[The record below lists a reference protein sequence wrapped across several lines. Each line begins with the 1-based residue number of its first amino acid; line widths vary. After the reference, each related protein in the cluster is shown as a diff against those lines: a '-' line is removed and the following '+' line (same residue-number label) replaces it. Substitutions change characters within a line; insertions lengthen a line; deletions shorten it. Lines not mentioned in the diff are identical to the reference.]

1 MFCCCQ
7 VALIVLDSATFH
19 FRQAFPDAGQR
30 SRLMTSMA
38 QQLAALAEQHGVAV
52 VMMNQ
57 VCERASIQF
66 SSMMY
71 TSIRIVQAVLCR

>member
-1 MFCCCQ
+1 

-30 SRLMTSMA
+30 ARLMTSMA

-57 VCERASIQF
+57 VSGLLKRFVFVFLA
-66 SSMMY
+66 
-71 TSIRIVQAVLCR
+71 R

>member
-1 MFCCCQ
+1 LSFCLLGCACQ

-30 SRLMTSMA
+30 ARLMTSMA
-38 QQLAALAEQHGVAV
+38 QQLAGLAEQHGVAV

-57 VCERASIQF
+57 VR
-66 SSMMY
+66 
-71 TSIRIVQAVLCR
+71 